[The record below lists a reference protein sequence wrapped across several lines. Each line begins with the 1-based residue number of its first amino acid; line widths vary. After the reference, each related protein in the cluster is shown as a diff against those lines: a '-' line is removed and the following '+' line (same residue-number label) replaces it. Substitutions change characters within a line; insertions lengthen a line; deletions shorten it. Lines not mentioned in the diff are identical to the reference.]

1 MIRRLVLLVALLLLL
16 LLAGAAA
23 ADPKHVDGGWQR
35 SDEAP
40 LPTPTAPPPDGTPA
54 PTAAPPDGAEEQAE
68 PTGGTVWFTLLCL
81 FVAGLFVLIL
91 RALRRRGSR

>member
-1 MIRRLVLLVALLLLL
+1 MTRRLALLLALL
-16 LLAGAAA
+16 LLAGTAAA
-23 ADPKHVDGGWQR
+23 IGVVDGGWQR

-40 LPTPTAPPPDGTPA
+40 LQTPTAPPPDATPA
-54 PTAAPPDGAEEQAE
+54 PTAAPPDEAGTQAE

-91 RALRRRGSR
+91 RALVRRESR